1 MKKIKISELPLCSSL
16 KGLYT
21 IGTDNAN
28 RSVKV
33 GLEFVETSV
42 TDAVAKAEAATTA
55 ANTATDNAKTA
66 TSEAQTATTAANNA
80 ATAATTAQKNAET
93 ATTNA
98 TAATQAAKEA
108 TTASETATANA
119 NTATANAKEA
129 TAAATSA
136 ASSAN
141 TAATTANTAASYAET
156 TAETAAEKVTKQMA
170 ELMGQL
176 IPTGLTVEP
185 VGRITKGNLAERYVK
200 AALLPEG
207 VRQNIFFISDN
218 KAVTVSPQGR
228 LSVIATG
235 RSVVQ
240 VIPTL
245 NTSLGQEIEV
255 VVGDPTLRMT
265 TKTSM
270 RFASAG
276 GMRLN

>member
-42 TDAVAKAEAATTA
+42 TDAVAKAEAATSA
-55 ANTATDNAKTA
+55 ASTATDNAKTA

-108 TTASETATANA
+108 TTASEAATANA

-185 VGRITKGNLAERYVK
+185 VGRITKGNLAERYIK
-200 AALLPEG
+200 AVLLPEG
-207 VRQNIFFISDN
+207 VRQNIVFVSDN

-228 LSVIATG
+228 LTVIATG

-245 NTSLGQEIEV
+245 NTLLGQEIEV

-270 RFASAG
+270 RFTSAG

>member
-66 TSEAQTATTAANNA
+66 TSEAQTATAAANNA
-80 ATAATTAQKNAET
+80 ATAATQAQKNAET

-141 TAATTANTAASYAET
+141 TAATTAES
-156 TAETAAEKVTKQMA
+156 AAEKVTKQMA
-170 ELMGQL
+170 ELMEQL

-185 VGRITKGNLAERYVK
+185 VGRITKGNLAERYIK

-270 RFASAG
+270 RFTSAG

>member
-42 TDAVAKAEAATTA
+42 TDAVAKADAATDA

-66 TSEAQTATTAANNA
+66 TSEAQTATTAATDA

-93 ATTNA
+93 ASSNA
-98 TAATQAAKEA
+98 NAATKAAKEA
-108 TTASETATANA
+108 TTATETATKNA
-119 NTATANAKEA
+119 NTATTNAKTA
-129 TAAATSA
+129 TD
-136 ASSAN
+136 
-141 TAATTANTAASYAET
+141 AATTAKDNAVEATTAATEA
-156 TAETAAEKVTKQMA
+156 TADLRAW
-170 ELMGQL
+170 LGSIL
-176 IPTGLTVEP
+176 PTGLTVEP
-185 VGRITKGNLAERYVK
+185 VGRITKGNLAERYIQ
-200 AALLPEG
+200 ATLSPEG
-207 VRQNIFFISDN
+207 VRQNLIFISDN
-218 KAVTVSPQGR
+218 KAVTVSPLGR
-228 LSVIATG
+228 LTVVATG

-270 RFASAG
+270 RFTSAG